1 MPSHV
6 FQIESG
12 VLALSLVG
20 DSDPKDWQA
29 PGGKTADAVVVADY
43 TTPGPGGDFSCQ
55 VTSGALNASPNT
67 TDQTTPATFCEP
79 EVTTTAVGVTSYEL
93 AVSFLQDPDV
103 VAGFNR
109 FLFEHD
115 TKLAYFLLGLDGTNP
130 PKVIGKVRLIAG
142 TIGGD
147 ARVTLTADLTLPV
160 EQKPDIMFG
169 DSTASEVV
177 EGGTAAAV
185 MATTMTAGTPGTV
198 TPAGAT
204 APSTLSA
211 LTAASPPV
219 TASPTTAWTVGQYV
233 QLPGTTGTGN
243 RVHWSSS
250 AWVTGAA

>member
-1 MPSHV
+1 V
-6 FQIESG
+6 FQIEAG

-20 DSDPKDWQA
+20 DSDPKEWQA
-29 PGGKTADAVVVADY
+29 PGGKTADTVVVADY

-55 VTSGALNASPNT
+55 TTSGALNASPNT
-67 TDQTTPATFCEP
+67 SDQTTPATFCSPE
-79 EVTTTAVGVTSYEL
+79 EVTTQVGVTSYEL

-115 TKLAYFLLGLDGTNP
+115 TKLAYFLLGLDGVNP
-130 PKVIGKVRLIAG
+130 PKVVGRCRLIAG

-147 ARVTLTADLTLPV
+147 ARVDLTADLTLPV

-169 DSTASEVV
+169 NSTTSDVV
-177 EGGTAAAV
+177 EGGTTV
-185 MATTMTAGTPGTV
+185 VKATSFTAGTPGSH
-198 TPAGAT
+198 TPANANW
-204 APSTLSA
+204 PSTLA
-211 LTAASPPV
+211 TLTAAAPPV
-219 TASPTTAWTVGQYV
+219 TASPNTAWTVGQYA

-243 RVHWSSS
+243 RVHWSGT